1 MRWPSS
7 PLAIRLPH
15 ARVAL
20 VAALR
25 AATACPRNNT
35 AGSCSAPTYLPTAHR
50 SNRRGN
56 PRPISNQAR
65 APQFSTP
72 HAASGWTWVVR

>member
-65 APQFSTP
+65 AP